1 MPIVDVNE
9 IQIAYE
15 TFGDPQDPPLIL
27 IMGLVT
33 QMIGWPETFCRLLA
47 RSGLY
52 VVRFD
57 NRDVGL
63 SSKMTALEVPD
74 IERLAADLK
83 AGKPLIVPYRLEDM
97 AADTWGLMSAL
108 GIDRG
113 SVCGI
118 SMGGMIAQVMALQR
132 PERIRSLICLETT
145 SGEWD
150 LPRSTPE
157 AQEALTSIPPMER
170 EAYLDYAVEVYSAF
184 GNHSP
189 FLDKELQRRMSAAA
203 YDRMWYPI
211 GYSRQ
216 MAAIL
221 AASGR
226 RRPLQALDLPAL
238 VIHGDCDALIPL
250 EHGQDLAQTIPGA
263 SLEVIRGLGHGM
275 AYPALWEQMVT
286 AIARIAR

>member
-1 MPIVDVNE
+1 
-9 IQIAYE
+9 
-15 TFGDPQDPPLIL
+15 
-27 IMGLVT
+27 
-33 QMIGWPETFCRLLA
+33 
-47 RSGLY
+47 
-52 VVRFD
+52 
-57 NRDVGL
+57 
-63 SSKMTALEVPD
+63 
-74 IERLAADLK
+74 
-83 AGKPLIVPYRLEDM
+83 M

-108 GIDRG
+108 GIDRA

-118 SMGGMIAQVMALQR
+118 SMGGMIAQVMALQK

-150 LPRSTPE
+150 LPRPTPE
-157 AQEALTSIPPMER
+157 AQEALTSIPPTER
-170 EAYLDYAVEVYSAF
+170 EAYLDYIVEVNSAF
-184 GNHSP
+184 GNRSP
-189 FLDKELQRRMSAAA
+189 FLDRDLQRRMSAAA

-221 AASGR
+221 AAPGR
-226 RRPLQALDLPAL
+226 RGPLQALDRPTL

-250 EHGQDLAQTIPGA
+250 AHGQDLAQTIPGA
-263 SLEVIRGLGHGM
+263 RLEVIHGLGHGM